1 MAKKWQVDLKEFEGL
16 LNSNYDTAASLAH
29 KGGDPQGACQVLVIN
44 GIAVGLLA
52 IAERLEALVCLTV
65 KLANPLSVVMETVEA
80 VGEVKLGDLLPSR
93 KCLCELD
100 FREGKAPGPDHETTC
115 PRYKEV
121 KIGGTD
127 PD

>member
-1 MAKKWQVDLKEFEGL
+1 MPKKWQVDLKEVEGL

-29 KGGDPQGACQVLVIN
+29 VGTSTPGDACQALVLN

-52 IAERLEALVCLTV
+52 IAERLEMVAEFYAPLV
-65 KLANPLSVVMETVEA
+65 NPE
-80 VGEVKLGDLLPSR
+80 D
-93 KCLCELD
+93 
-100 FREGKAPGPDHETTC
+100 
-115 PRYKEV
+115 

>member
-1 MAKKWQVDLKEFEGL
+1 MPKKWQVDLKEFEGL

-29 KGGDPQGACQVLVIN
+29 VGTSTPGDACQALVLN

-52 IAERLEALVCLTV
+52 IVERLEALIEITV
-65 KLANPLSVVMETVEA
+65 KLANPLSVVMETVES
-80 VGEVKLGDLLPSR
+80 VGVM
-93 KCLCELD
+93 
-100 FREGKAPGPDHETTC
+100 
-115 PRYKEV
+115 

>member
-1 MAKKWQVDLKEFEGL
+1 MSQKKWQVDLKEFEAL
-16 LNSNYDTAASLAH
+16 LNSNYDTAASLA
-29 KGGDPQGACQVLVIN
+29 KGGNPQAACQSLVTN

-52 IAERLEALVCLTV
+52 VAERLEAIAAVYL
-65 KLANPLSVVMETVEA
+65 PLDEP
-80 VGEVKLGDLLPSR
+80 EVDTTR

-121 KIGGTD
+121 KVGPPG

>member
-1 MAKKWQVDLKEFEGL
+1 MPKKYQVDLKEFEAL
-16 LNSNYDTAASLAH
+16 LNSNYDTAASLA
-29 KGGDPQGACQVLVIN
+29 KGGSPQAACQSLVTN

-100 FREGKAPGPDHETTC
+100 FREGKAPGPDHEATC
-115 PRYKEV
+115 PRYKEDKV
-121 KIGGTD
+121 GPPG

>member
-1 MAKKWQVDLKEFEGL
+1 MPKKWMVDLKEFEGL
-16 LNSNYDTAASLAH
+16 LNSNYDTATSLARA
-29 KGGDPQGACQVLVIN
+29 GTAPLGPTCEILVLN

-52 IAERLEALVCLTV
+52 IAERLEVIAEAAV
-65 KLANPLSVVMETVEA
+65 KVSYPLYS
-80 VGEVKLGDLLPSR
+80 GWDLSR